1 MKQHERPTTL
11 MQQVV
16 PLVPSSALS
25 VTLLGARWLHTGST
39 GYAFLLWNL
48 FLAWLPLGLAWA
60 ATRTQRGSWQAPL
73 LVLWLLFFP
82 NAPYLV
88 SDLMHLRVRVAPLWY
103 DTGLLASFALAGM
116 LLAIASLRLVKQL
129 VANRWGSVA
138 GWTTVALVCGLSGFG
153 VYLGRFM
160 RLNSWDA
167 LVNPFGLFHATVE
180 RVAAPHA
187 YPQTWGVS
195 LVFAALLL
203 AAYVAFD
210 LRAPQVP
217 PVPEPAE

>member
-1 MKQHERPTTL
+1 MKQHERPTNL
-11 MQQVV
+11 IEQVV

-25 VTLLGARWLHTGST
+25 VSLLAARWLHTGST
-39 GYAFLLWNL
+39 SFAFLLWNL
-48 FLAWLPLGLAWA
+48 FLAWLPLGFAWA

-88 SDLMHLRVRVAPLWY
+88 SDLMHLRARVAPLWY
-103 DTGLLASFALAGM
+103 DTALLASFALAGM
-116 LLAIASLRLVKQL
+116 FLAIASLRLVKQL
-129 VANRWGSVA
+129 IASRWGAVA
-138 GWTTVALVCGLSGFG
+138 GWATVALVCGLSGFG
-153 VYLGRFM
+153 VYLGRFL

-167 LVNPFGLFHATVE
+167 LVNPFGLFHVTVE

-195 LVFAALLL
+195 LVFAALLF
-203 AAYVAFD
+203 AAYAAFD
-210 LRAPQVP
+210 LRAVQHLPA
-217 PVPEPAE
+217 PEPAR